1 MPKGIPRTKKEMEER
16 RREIAYVAADLI
28 FKKGFNETS
37 VSQIAKAAG
46 IGKSTLYDFFSTKDE
61 IILLLMDE
69 PLAEMTHRAEA
80 IIASDDSVANRLNQ
94 VMHMH
99 LDILMRDR
107 AFILKLA
114 FEAQRLSL
122 EAQQKYQVKRYTY
135 QDLIVGLVEE
145 GIADGSF
152 REIDAAMVMKILLAS
167 MSSVVYTTRP
177 AGTPQEML
185 DKVLDMLL
193 SGLLQT

>member
-1 MPKGIPRTKKEMEER
+1 MPKGIPRTQKEFEER
-16 RREIAYVAADLI
+16 QREIAHAAAELI
-28 FKKGFNETS
+28 LEKGFNETS

-61 IILLLMDE
+61 IFLLLMDE
-69 PLAEMTHRAEA
+69 PLGEITRRAEA
-80 IIASDDSVANRLNQ
+80 IIESDDSVANRLSRI
-94 VMHMH
+94 MHMH
-99 LDILMRDR
+99 LEILMRDR

-122 EAQQKYQVKRYTY
+122 EAQQKYQVKRYAY
-135 QDLIVGLVEE
+135 QDLIVRLVEE
-145 GIADGSF
+145 GVEDGCF

-185 DKVLDMLL
+185 DKVLDMIL
-193 SGLLQT
+193 SGIQC

>member
-1 MPKGIPRTKKEMEER
+1 MPKGIPRTQKELEER
-16 RREIAYVAADLI
+16 RREIAHTAADLI
-28 FKKGFNETS
+28 FEKGFTETS

-69 PLAEMTHRAEA
+69 PIAEMIRRAET
-80 IIASDDSVANRLNQ
+80 IIASNDSVGNRLHK

-107 AFILKLA
+107 AFFFRLA

-122 EAQQKYQVKRYTY
+122 EAQQKYQIKRYTY

-145 GIADGSF
+145 GITDGSF

-167 MSSVVYTTRP
+167 MSTVVYTTRP
-177 AGTPQEML
+177 AGTPEEML
-185 DKVLDMLL
+185 DKALDMIL
-193 SGLLQT
+193 SGVQR